1 LQTEPNTFSGP
12 QPLER
17 AIALRVLLADRLSDD
32 LASFAKKAWTVLNP
46 TRPLIWSW
54 HYDYLCE
61 MLTLVK
67 QRRLRRLIINIP
79 PRTLKS
85 TLVTIFF
92 PSWVWITE
100 PEHRFLTASYSLDLS
115 TEHSVTR
122 RSLLQSPWFQRFFG
136 DRFRLAGD
144 RNQATQYANDKRGAM
159 IATVRCGICCRKI
172 QALIQ
177 LKWSRQTRG

>member
-1 LQTEPNTFSGP
+1 MGFIARLCDY
-12 QPLER
+12 PLR
-17 AIALRVLLADRLSDD
+17 CRSRPS
-32 LASFAKKAWTVLNP
+32 KAWTVLNP

-67 QRRLRRLIINIP
+67 QRRLRRVIINIP

-85 TLVTIFF
+85 TLVTVFF

-100 PEHRFLTASYSLDLS
+100 PQHRFLTASYSLDLS

-122 RSLLQSPWFQRFFG
+122 RSLLQSPWFQRLFG
-136 DRFRLAGD
+136 DRFQLAGD
-144 RNQATQYANDKRGAM
+144 RNQVAQYSNDRRGH
-159 IATVRCGICCRKI
+159 IDRK
-172 QALIQ
+172 
-177 LKWSRQTRG
+177 STRLN